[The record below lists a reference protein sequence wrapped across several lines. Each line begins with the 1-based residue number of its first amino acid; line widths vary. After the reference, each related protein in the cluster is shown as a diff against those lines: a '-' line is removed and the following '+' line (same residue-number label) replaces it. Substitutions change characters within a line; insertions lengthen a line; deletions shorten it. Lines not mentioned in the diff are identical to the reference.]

1 MSLTATFQE
10 DSYSMRGE
18 PGLCKAKW
26 PKIAAVLE
34 KLITDNRKIVEFIN
48 KSKSLFFKK
57 RESTYQID
65 KTFGKVPKT
74 REMRH
79 MGFKTF

>member
-1 MSLTATFQE
+1 MKIKYLWNNSVKKHSSFYKMSLTATFQE

-26 PKIAAVLE
+26 PKTAAVLE
-34 KLITDNRKIVEFIN
+34 KLITDNRKIEFIN

-57 RESTYQID
+57 KKQIQPI
-65 KTFGKVPKT
+65 K
-74 REMRH
+74 
-79 MGFKTF
+79 